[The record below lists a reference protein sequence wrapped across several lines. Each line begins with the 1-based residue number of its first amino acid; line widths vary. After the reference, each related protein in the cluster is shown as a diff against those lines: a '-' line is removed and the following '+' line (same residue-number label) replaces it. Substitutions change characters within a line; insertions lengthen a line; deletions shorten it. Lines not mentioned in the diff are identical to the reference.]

1 MKTLF
6 IGGVKSGKSRMA
18 ESYILERFA
27 TGNFESSKP
36 YYLATT
42 EFIDDE
48 MWARIQVHQQRRQQA
63 FITIEEPIKLLATLE
78 QCPGP
83 VLVECVSM
91 WLNNLLYHQVSEADI
106 LQELTSLM
114 HAPCELVLVH
124 NEVGLGVISDNPL
137 ARQFV
142 DLSGK
147 AAQIMGQYCQ
157 QVFFCSAGLKIP
169 MK

>member
-6 IGGVKSGKSRMA
+6 TGGIKSGKSRLA
-18 ESYILERFA
+18 EAYILERP
-27 TGNFESSKP
+27 TNSKP

-48 MWARIQVHQQRRQQA
+48 MRERIRIHQQRRQDL
-63 FITIEEPIKLLATLE
+63 FVTIEEPVKLLEILE
-78 QCPGP
+78 KCREP

-91 WLNNLLYHQVSEADI
+91 WLNNLLYHQVPETEI
-106 LQELTSLM
+106 LQELEAVLQL
-114 HAPCELVLVH
+114 PCDMVLVH
-124 NEVGLGVISDNPL
+124 NEVGLSVIADNRL

-147 AAQIMGQYCQ
+147 AAQLMGRYCDH
-157 QVFFCSAGLKIP
+157 VFFCSAGLNIQ

>member
-6 IGGVKSGKSRMA
+6 IGGVKSGKSRLA
-18 ESYILERFA
+18 EAYILEQTSA
-27 TGNFESSKP
+27 EKP

-48 MWARIQVHQQRRQQA
+48 MQARIHVHQQRRQDA
-63 FITIEEPIKLLATLE
+63 FITLEEPVKLFDVLK
-78 QCPGP
+78 QCQRP

-91 WLNNLLYHQVSEADI
+91 WLNNLLYRQIPEADI
-106 LQELTSLM
+106 LKELEAVLGL
-114 HAPCELVLVH
+114 PCDLVLVH
-124 NEVGLGVISDNPL
+124 NEVGLGVIADNPL

-147 AAQIMGQYCQ
+147 AAQLMGMYCDE
-157 QVFFCSAGLKIP
+157 VFFCTSGLKMR

>member
-6 IGGVKSGKSRMA
+6 TGGIKSGKSRLA
-18 ESYILERFA
+18 EDYILA
-27 TGNFESSKP
+27 HCAMHKP

-42 EFIDDE
+42 EFIDAE
-48 MWARIQVHQQRRQQA
+48 LEARIRIHQQRRGDR
-63 FITIEEPIKLLATLE
+63 FITLEEPINLHKSLE
-78 QCPGP
+78 NCGSP

-91 WLNNLLYHQVSEADI
+91 WLNNMLYHQVPELDI
-106 LQELTSLM
+106 LQELEAIMQLPNT
-114 HAPCELVLVH
+114 LVLVH
-124 NEVGLGVISDNPL
+124 NEVGLGIVPDNLL

-147 AAQIMGQYCQ
+147 ASQLMGQYCN
-157 QVFFCSAGLKIP
+157 QVFFCSAGLKMA

>member
-6 IGGVKSGKSRMA
+6 IGGIKSGKSRLA
-18 ESYILERFA
+18 EAYILEQAA
-27 TGNFESSKP
+27 TGKP

-42 EFIDDE
+42 EFFDDE
-48 MWARIQVHQQRRQQA
+48 MQVRIHIHQQRRQDL
-63 FITIEEPIKLLATLE
+63 FITIEEPVKLLEVLQKCRE
-78 QCPGP
+78 P

-91 WLNNLLYHQVSEADI
+91 WLNNQLYHQISEADI
-106 LQELTSLM
+106 LQELEAVLQLSCDM
-114 HAPCELVLVH
+114 VLVH
-124 NEVGLGVISDNPL
+124 NEVGLSVIADNRL

-147 AAQIMGQYCQ
+147 AAQLMGQYCDC
-157 QVFFCSAGLKIP
+157 VFFCSAGLKIQ